1 MKKIKATSVAALAMA
16 LALTGCTPGGSST
29 DATETQGTSVVTD
42 AALMGDVT
50 LTVLDSFT
58 DSASPI
64 GRWMQAVVDG
74 FEAKYPNIKIERQ
87 SVQDITTNLKLKLS
101 DANPPDVIPANQGWA
116 GVGELSASGLLLN
129 LDPYEAAYKWKEKL
143 PPTILQQSMAT
154 PDGKNIGQGS
164 LYGVPINQG
173 AFVTVFYNRAL
184 LEELGLAVPTTMAE
198 FEAVM
203 AAAKTAGMV
212 PMQLGTQDGWP
223 ASATLLAL
231 QAALDSPENITNA
244 VYSTADVKLANTN
257 LKAAAEKY
265 KIWADSGYFTKD
277 FVGVSSTDAVQ
288 GFVDGT
294 GVFCIWY
301 SGFLPFKDQA
311 QGDQFGQF
319 LLPRADGGPLTGV
332 GASSQQFSIAAG
344 SDAPDAAALFLDYM
358 SSPEA
363 AQFSIDNQI
372 IPMFGTFE
380 ANTNSPLLNDGLT
393 TLNAVTASNGYL
405 PYFDWVTPTMLDVIT
420 QQLQLMFGGKATP
433 DDLVNAMQAN
443 IDEFRASKQ

>member
-1 MKKIKATSVAALAMA
+1 MRRKQATAAIAMA
-16 LALTGCTPGGSST
+16 FALVLTGCAPGSSDSESST
-29 DATETQGTSVVTD
+29 DSGTTVITD

-64 GRWMQAVVDG
+64 GRWMEAIVAG
-74 FEAKYPNIKIERQ
+74 FEAKYPNIDVERE
-87 SVQDITTNLKLKLS
+87 SVQDITTNLKLRLS
-101 DANPPDVIPANQGWA
+101 EANPPDVIPANQGWA
-116 GVGELSASGLLLN
+116 GVGELSSSGLLLN
-129 LDPYEAAYKWKEKL
+129 LDAYEKAYGWNQKL

-154 PDGKNIGQGS
+154 PDGKDIGQGS

-173 AFVTVFYNRAL
+173 AFVTVFYNRAIL
-184 LEELGLAVPTTMAE
+184 AELGLSVPKTMAE
-198 FEAVM
+198 FEAAM
-203 AAAKTAGMV
+203 AAAKSAGKV
-212 PMQLGTQDGWP
+212 PMALGTQDGWP
-223 ASATLLAL
+223 ASATLLAI
-231 QAALDSPENITNA
+231 QAALDSTANINNS
-244 VYSTADVKLANTN
+244 VYATADVKLADTA
-257 LKAAAEKY
+257 LADAAAMY
-265 KIWADSGYFTKD
+265 KNWADNSYFTKD

-294 GVFCIWY
+294 GLFCVWY

-319 LLPRADGGPLTGV
+319 LMPRADGGPLTGV
-332 GASSQQFSIAAG
+332 GAASQQFSIAAK

-372 IPMFGTFE
+372 IPMFGTFD
-380 ANTNSPLLNDGLT
+380 ANTNSPMLNDGLT
-393 TLNAVTASNGYL
+393 TLNEVTASNGYL
-405 PYFDWVTPTMLDVIT
+405 PYFDWVTPTMLDIIT
-420 QQLQLMFGGKATP
+420 QQLQLIFGGKATP
-433 DDLVNAMQAN
+433 ADLVNAMQAN